1 LELYMSEKLLDD
13 LLKIDGVLQFFPVSK
28 STWWAGVKSG
38 KYPKPIRLSPRRVAW
53 RKQDIESL
61 IERLGGDHDC

>member
-1 LELYMSEKLLDD
+1 MSEKLLDD
-13 LLKIDGVLQFFPVSK
+13 LIKIDGVLQFFPVSK